1 VFPGS
6 GSGDTPDMNQLLEQ
20 AQQMQQQLMEAQ
32 QRLAETEVEG
42 TAGGG
47 LVTAKVTG
55 TGDLISL
62 DIKAEACDPDDTE
75 TLADLVVAAV
85 QNATQSAQ
93 EMAAQQLGPLT
104 GGLGGGDLP
113 GGGGGPQLGF

>member
-6 GSGDTPDMNQLLEQ
+6 GDQPDMNQLLAQ

-32 QRLAETEVEG
+32 QELAETEVEG

-55 TGDLISL
+55 TGDLVGLS
-62 DIKAEACDPDDTE
+62 IKPEACDPDDTE
-75 TLADLVVAAV
+75 SLADLVVAAV
-85 QNATQSAQ
+85 QHATSTAH
-93 EMAAQQLGPLT
+93 ETAAQKLGPMT
-104 GGLGGGDLP
+104 GGFGGEVP
-113 GGGGGPQLGF
+113 GAGGGPLPGV

>member
-1 VFPGS
+1 MF
-6 GSGDTPDMNQLLEQ
+6 SGDSPDMNQLLEQ
-20 AQQMQQQLMEAQ
+20 AQQMQQQLVEAQ
-32 QRLAETEVEG
+32 QHLAETEVEG

-62 DIKAEACDPDDTE
+62 DIKPEACDPDDTE

-85 QNATQSAQ
+85 RDANQAAERLQQ
-93 EMAAQQLGPLT
+93 EKMGPLGSAF
-104 GGLGGGDLP
+104 GGLGPGGAGGP
-113 GGGGGPQLGF
+113 GGGLPAF

>member
-6 GSGDTPDMNQLLEQ
+6 GDSPDMNQLLEQ
-20 AQQMQQQLMEAQ
+20 AQQMQQQLVEAQ

-42 TAGGG
+42 TSGGG

-55 TGDLISL
+55 TGDLIGL
-62 DIKAEACDPDDTE
+62 DISPEACDPADTE

-85 QNATQSAQ
+85 QNATASAH
-93 EMAAQQLGPLT
+93 ERAAEQLGPLA
-104 GGLGGGDLP
+104 GGFGGGDLP
-113 GGGGGPQLGF
+113 GGGPQLGL

>member
-1 VFPGS
+1 
-6 GSGDTPDMNQLLEQ
+6 MNQLLQQ
-20 AQQMQQQLMEAQ
+20 AQQMQEQLVEAQ

-55 TGDLISL
+55 TGDLIGL
-62 DIKAEACDPDDTE
+62 DIKPEACDPADTE

-85 QNATQSAQ
+85 HNATSTAHD
-93 EMAAQQLGPLT
+93 MAAQQLGPLA
-104 GGLGGGDLP
+104 GGFGGDQP
-113 GGGGGPQLGF
+113 GPGGGPQLGL

>member
-1 VFPGS
+1 VF
-6 GSGDTPDMNQLLEQ
+6 SGDTPDMNHLLEQ

-32 QRLAETEVEG
+32 RELAETEVEG

-55 TGDLISL
+55 TGDLVGL
-62 DIKAEACDPDDTE
+62 DISPEACDPADTE

-85 QNATQSAQ
+85 HNATSAAH
-93 EMAAQQLGPLT
+93 ERAAERLGPLA
-104 GGLGGGDLP
+104 GGMGGGDLP
-113 GGGGGPQLGF
+113 GGAGGPQLGF

>member
-1 VFPGS
+1 MFP
-6 GSGDTPDMNQLLEQ
+6 GSGDTPDMNALLQQ

-42 TAGGG
+42 SAGGG

-55 TGDLISL
+55 TGDLVSL
-62 DIKAEACDPDDTE
+62 EILPEACDPDDTE

-85 QNATQSAQ
+85 QNATQSAH
-93 EMAAQQLGPLT
+93 EMAAQQLGPLA
-104 GGLGGGDLP
+104 GGLGGDLP
-113 GGGGGPQLGF
+113 GGGSGPQLGF